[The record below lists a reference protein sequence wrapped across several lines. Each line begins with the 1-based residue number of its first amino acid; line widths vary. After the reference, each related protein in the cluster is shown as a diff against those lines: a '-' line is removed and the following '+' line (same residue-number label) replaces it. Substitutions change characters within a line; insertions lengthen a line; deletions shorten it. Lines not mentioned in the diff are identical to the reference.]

1 MEIKCE
7 SYKSVKRRTVK
18 DNEVSQVMLSQ
29 SFAGVCTLQCGASL
43 QENKTMYFRRNHKIK
58 FRKEIERERDG
69 ANGFKTFNDFCLT
82 Q

>member
-43 QENKTMYFRRNHKIK
+43 QENKTM
-58 FRKEIERERDG
+58 
-69 ANGFKTFNDFCLT
+69 
-82 Q
+82 

>member
-43 QENKTMYFRRNHKIK
+43 QENKTMYFRLRPHN
-58 FRKEIERERDG
+58 
-69 ANGFKTFNDFCLT
+69 
-82 Q
+82 

>member
-1 MEIKCE
+1 MARVVWPIRVSDIVFLANKRAPVEIKCE

-43 QENKTMYFRRNHKIK
+43 QENKTMYFRLRPHN
-58 FRKEIERERDG
+58 
-69 ANGFKTFNDFCLT
+69 
-82 Q
+82 